1 MVKDDKMRRL
11 LRVLFDYQ
19 QFADNERLAA
29 VIGQVV
35 SGYCVPL
42 SDDELECINAAGE
55 VPASGRPDTAMG
67 DHSHG

>member
-1 MVKDDKMRRL
+1 MDRV

-29 VIGQVV
+29 VIGQAA

-42 SDDELECINAAGE
+42 SDDDLEFVNAAGE
-55 VPASGRPDTAMG
+55 VPASGRPGTAAG
-67 DHSHG
+67 DYPHV